1 MLIKKVINKICN
13 LDKVAELKAEM
24 HNQEKDIRCYQM
36 ANMELKDEVKRLAAE
51 VSQSTDCQIGPWC
64 SDCKHLKFATL
75 PNEQQMIR
83 NAHDCFVSVFDISQE
98 VYHIRY
104 CGRHTHEFCKEWEAK

>member
-36 ANMELKDEVKRLAAE
+36 ANMKLKDEIKRLAAE

-64 SDCKHLKFATL
+64 NDCKHLKFATL

-83 NAHDCFVSVFDISQE
+83 NAHDCFVSVYDISQE

-104 CGRHTHEFCKEWEAK
+104 CGKHTHEFCKEWEAK